1 MNHNKAAEVQAE
13 PFPLYKELLT
23 AGVPQKQV

>member
-1 MNHNKAAEVQAE
+1 MNHNIVAEVHAE
-13 PFPLYKELLT
+13 AFPLYKELLT